1 MSIKNLRIYLKR
13 KIVSVAEA
21 VDGTKSGV
29 AQCCNGKIR
38 MYKGFRFRH
47 SLPDGDCIG

>member
-21 VDGTKSGV
+21 VGGIKFGV

-38 MYKGFRFRH
+38 MYKGFRFRYA
-47 SLPDGDCIG
+47 S